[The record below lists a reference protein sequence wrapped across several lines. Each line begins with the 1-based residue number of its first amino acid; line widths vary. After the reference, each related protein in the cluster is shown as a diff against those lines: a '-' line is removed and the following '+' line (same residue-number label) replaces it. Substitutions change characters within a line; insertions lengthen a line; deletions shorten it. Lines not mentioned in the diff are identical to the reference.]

1 MSTPTPDPVRATIA
15 VPGGRARILAEVIE
29 PGDDDTGDIV
39 LQALERTDGVRYLRA
54 GYRRGGRLI
63 RGPVSAPIEAWMGL
77 LARGTAEPA
86 IGSLTRR
93 AKGASA
99 ASRRRA

>member
-1 MSTPTPDPVRATIA
+1 MPAPAPTPAPATIA
-15 VPGGRARILAEVIE
+15 VPGGRARVLAEVIDH
-29 PGDDDTGDIV
+29 GDDDTGDIV

-63 RGPVSAPIEAWMGL
+63 RGPVSAPLEAWSRL
-77 LARGTAEPA
+77 LQSAAGEPA
-86 IGSLTRR
+86 IGPLPTR